1 MKTLIKAI
9 RKPLLFIVMIFLITF
24 FGFYFAK
31 TKLRIEVEP
40 FEKKDMIIIENTFS
54 PNTSLKYIHAY
65 MQKIFNIIKSD
76 CNIKS
81 SLMIEE

>member
-1 MKTLIKAI
+1 
-9 RKPLLFIVMIFLITF
+9 
-24 FGFYFAK
+24 
-31 TKLRIEVEP
+31 
-40 FEKKDMIIIENTFS
+40 MIIIENTFA

-81 SLMIEE
+81 SLMIEESPVSTI